1 MKKVLTSNI
10 TSTKAAKIKKG
21 TLDHLQDA
29 HIETARQLAI
39 NAIGDSY
46 NSSNVY
52 VLYGCKNTGTG
63 LNYIISAGAVFA
75 SNEIY
80 LVPAATFT
88 AGAGQIAVLSLTN
101 TYRTGTEFDPV
112 TFTDGSTHN
121 IHADF
126 TGVFAAAL
134 APASPYDIDNL
145 IYINS
150 IASLT
155 LVNTWDHGTGTYGL
169 QTAKVILNQN
179 KVEFS
184 GNFVT
189 GLSSLKNQTITT
201 IDAEFRPS
209 ADRYFFAY
217 LDTLGGAGQYLI
229 MKVASTG
236 EVSVQ
241 TVIGGGALTISG
253 TVIHLNGLGFY
264 K

>member
-10 TSTKAAKIKKG
+10 TSVRAAKIKKG
-21 TLDHLQDA
+21 TLEHLQEA
-29 HIETARQLAI
+29 HQETARALAI
-39 NAIGDSY
+39 NAIGDTYSTG
-46 NSSNVY
+46 NVY

-75 SNEIY
+75 SGDIY
-80 LVPAATFT
+80 LVPAITFT
-88 AGAGQIAVLSLTN
+88 ASVGQIAVLSLTN

-126 TGVFAAAL
+126 TGVFASAVAT
-134 APASPYDIDNL
+134 AGPYDITNL

-155 LVNTWDHGTGTYGL
+155 LVNTWDHGTGTYGV
-169 QTAKVILNQN
+169 QTATAILNQK
-179 KVEFS
+179 KVSFA

-201 IDAEFRPS
+201 LPTEFRPS

-229 MKVASTG
+229 MKVTTAG
-236 EVSVQ
+236 VVSVQ

>member
-10 TSTKAAKIKKG
+10 TTVRAAKIKRG
-21 TLDHLQDA
+21 TLEHLQEA
-29 HIETARQLAI
+29 HQETARALAI
-39 NAIGDSY
+39 NAIGDTYSTG
-46 NSSNVY
+46 NVY

-75 SNEIY
+75 SGDIY

-88 AGAGQIAVLSLTN
+88 ASVGQIAVLSLTN

-126 TGVFAAAL
+126 TGVFASAVAT
-134 APASPYDIDNL
+134 AGPYDITNL

-155 LVNTWDHGTGTYGL
+155 LVNTWVHNTGTYGT
-169 QTAKVILNQN
+169 QTATAILNQN

-189 GLSSLKNQTITT
+189 GASSLKNQTITT
-201 IDAEFRPS
+201 LPAEFRPS
-209 ADRYFFAY
+209 ADRYFQAH
-217 LDTLGGAGQYLI
+217 LDTIGGVHYALA
-229 MKVASTG
+229 MKVTTAG
-236 EVSVQ
+236 DVSVQ
-241 TVIGGGALTISG
+241 TISGGGALPVSG